1 MINLFSQ
8 GPKANPVVTARIKEW
23 VREIMSLPDD
33 IIVMVTELRCAEDD
47 CPDVETVIAVL
58 GEPGSTANRK
68 HKLLKPMSEVTRED
82 VMSLAARG
90 THG

>member
-1 MINLFSQ
+1 MNLFGQ
-8 GPKANPVVTARIKEW
+8 KPPHDPAATARVKGW
-23 VREIMSLPDD
+23 VRELMGLADD
-33 IIVMVTELRCAEDD
+33 VVVMVTELRCAEDD

-58 GEPGSTANRK
+58 GEPGKARK
-68 HKLLKPMSEVTRED
+68 HKLLKPIAEVTRYD